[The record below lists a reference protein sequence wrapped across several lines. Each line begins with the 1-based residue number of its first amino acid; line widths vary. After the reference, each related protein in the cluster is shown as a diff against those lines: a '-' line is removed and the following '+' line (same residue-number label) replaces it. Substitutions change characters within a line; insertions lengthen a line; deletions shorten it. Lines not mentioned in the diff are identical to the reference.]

1 VSNVDIRAHEP
12 VDHLRE
18 RQGVLQVLVD
28 DVMDGG
34 GAGRNGLSGADQGIH
49 GVGDAAAAHHVD
61 AGDFDD
67 RVGGGINP
75 CGLYVDDADQ
85 PLCFLVGRP

>member
-1 VSNVDIRAHEP
+1 MMWWMAEAPGGMGFARAH
-12 VDHLRE
+12 
-18 RQGVLQVLVD
+18 QGV
-28 DVMDGG
+28 
-34 GAGRNGLSGADQGIH
+34 H

-85 PLCFLVGRP
+85 RVRL